1 MITYPIALTIAG
13 SDSGG
18 CAGIQADLKTFSSL
32 GVFGTSVITAI
43 TAQNTMGVV
52 DVMPI
57 PSDIVK
63 KQLRAVMD
71 DFEIGAIKVGMLF
84 SKENVFGLAYTYK
97 EYAKNIPLVV
107 DPVMVSTSGN
117 SLIMDET
124 IDAIKEFLF
133 PIASI
138 ITPNLNEASTLLHK
152 KIETIEE
159 MEEGAKEFV
168 ESYGV
173 KSVLIKGGHLE
184 GDEMVDIF
192 YSKDISNPIMLK
204 SKKINTINTHGTGCT
219 LSSAIA
225 SYLAIGKNL
234 EESLILAKEYITQAI
249 DSAKE
254 VTLGKGHGA
263 VNHFFNPQKLIKNED
278 KSK

>member
-84 SKENVFGLAYTYK
+84 SKENVFGLSYTYK
-97 EYAKNIPLVV
+97 EYGKKIPLVI

-124 IDAIKEFLF
+124 IDAIKELLF
-133 PIASI
+133 PIATI

-159 MEEGAKEFV
+159 MEDGAKEFI

-173 KSVLIKGGHLE
+173 NSVLIKGGHLE
-184 GDEMVDIF
+184 GNEMVDIF
-192 YSKDISNPIMLK
+192 FSKDISSPIMFK
-204 SKKINTINTHGTGCT
+204 SKKINTKNTHGTGCT

-225 SYLAIGKNL
+225 SFLAIGNNL
-234 EESLILAKEYITQAI
+234 EESLTMAKEYITQAI

>member
-1 MITYPIALTIAG
+1 MVTYPIALTIAG

-52 DVMPI
+52 DVLPI
-57 PSDIVK
+57 PSEIVK
-63 KQLRAVMD
+63 KQLHAVMD

-84 SKENVFGLAYTYK
+84 TIENVFGLSYTYK
-97 EYAKNIPLVV
+97 EFGNNIPLVV
-107 DPVMVSTSGN
+107 DPVMISTSGN
-117 SLIMDET
+117 SLIMDDT
-124 IDAIKEFLF
+124 IEALKELLF
-133 PIASI
+133 PIATI
-138 ITPNLNEASTLLHK
+138 ITPNLNEACILLHK
-152 KIETIEE
+152 KIETIDE
-159 MEEGAKEFV
+159 MKKGAEEFV
-168 ESYGV
+168 EKYGV
-173 KSVLIKGGHLE
+173 NSVLLKGGHLQGE
-184 GDEMVDIF
+184 EMVDIF
-192 YSKDISNPIMLK
+192 YSKNIPSPIMLK
-204 SKKINTINTHGTGCT
+204 SKKIETKNTHGTGCT

-225 SYLAIGKNL
+225 SFLAIGNNL
-234 EESLILAKEYITQAI
+234 EESLNLSKEYITKAI

-254 VTLGKGHGA
+254 VTLGHGHGA